1 MKTVDIEDQHIER
14 WVDEAQAEQL
24 VLLRAGK
31 PVALLIG
38 LDEEQDGLGRS
49 ARFWELIA
57 ERRGQATVSRAE
69 LERLLEGG

>member
-1 MKTVDIEDQHIER
+1 MKTVDIEDPHIER

-38 LDEEQDGLGRS
+38 LDEEQAALGCS
-49 ARFWELIA
+49 DRFWELIT
-57 ERRGQATVSRAE
+57 ERRAQPTVSREE